1 MKGNTMAAPI
11 PIRIL
16 SFIMLATACF
26 THVYSQKLKYTKEE
40 TNAIQLYGKEMSH
53 QVDIAS
59 EDALAEMQLK
69 YLYNRNDLEHLRRLF
84 EEREQRKA
92 AHNYLE
98 RNPMER
104 VVEKQ
109 RIDSLYQ
116 DSINALLI
124 PYNSNISGEII
135 SLSLRMSD
143 ALRLSKKNHVRLMDK
158 ALDFARRLRKNPY
171 TNFKKE
177 EMDVLKK
184 NLSAKQLETVIDEK
198 NGMQAQV
205 KAQRAWNA
213 LEEAGVAYELD
224 SVPNVSR
231 ARLYYLIEMRYWDM
245 YVEQNEVRDRNL
257 QDLYRSKPKIIKMYE
272 ALDEKKRI
280 KEKKEKSV
288 GVEFSW

>member
-1 MKGNTMAAPI
+1 
-11 PIRIL
+11 
-16 SFIMLATACF
+16 MLATACF

-84 EEREQRKA
+84 EEREQRKT

-98 RNPMER
+98 QNPMVR

-143 ALRLSKKNHVRLMDK
+143 ALRLSKKNHARLMDK
-158 ALDFARRLRKNPY
+158 ALDFARRLRRNPY
-171 TNFKKE
+171 VNFKKE

-184 NLSAKQLETVIDEK
+184 NLTSKQLETVIDEK
-198 NGMQAQV
+198 NGMQAET
-205 KAQRAWNA
+205 KARRAWKA
-213 LEEAGVAYELD
+213 LEDAEVAYELD
-224 SVPNVSR
+224 SLPNVSR

-245 YVEQNEVRDRNL
+245 YVEENEVRDRNL

-272 ALDEKKRI
+272 AIDEKKRI

>member
-1 MKGNTMAAPI
+1 
-11 PIRIL
+11 
-16 SFIMLATACF
+16 MLATACF

-59 EDALAEMQLK
+59 EDALAEMQLR

-143 ALRLSKKNHVRLMDK
+143 ALRLSKKNQARLMDK

-224 SVPNVSR
+224 SLPNVSR

>member
-1 MKGNTMAAPI
+1 
-11 PIRIL
+11 
-16 SFIMLATACF
+16 MLATACF

-143 ALRLSKKNHVRLMDK
+143 ALRLSKKNQARLMDK

-177 EMDVLKK
+177 EMDALKK

>member
-1 MKGNTMAAPI
+1 
-11 PIRIL
+11 
-16 SFIMLATACF
+16 MLATACF

-53 QVDIAS
+53 QVNIAS

-143 ALRLSKKNHVRLMDK
+143 ALRLSKKEHHRLMEK
-158 ALDFARRLRKNPY
+158 ALDFACRLRKNPY

-224 SVPNVSR
+224 SLPNVSR

>member
-1 MKGNTMAAPI
+1 
-11 PIRIL
+11 
-16 SFIMLATACF
+16 MLATACF

-40 TNAIQLYGKEMSH
+40 ANVIQLYGKEMSH
-53 QVDIAS
+53 QVNIAF
-59 EDALAEMQLK
+59 EDALAEMQLR

-98 RNPMER
+98 QNPMVR

-143 ALRLSKKNHVRLMDK
+143 ALRLSKKNQARLMDK

-171 TNFKKE
+171 VNFKKE

-224 SVPNVSR
+224 SLPNVSR

>member
-1 MKGNTMAAPI
+1 MRKL
-11 PIRIL
+11 L
-16 SFIMLATACF
+16 SMLLLAIVCVS
-26 THVYSQKLKYTKEE
+26 HVYAQKLTCTKEE
-40 TNAIQLYGKEMSH
+40 ANVIQLYGKEMSH
-53 QVDIAS
+53 QVNIAS

-143 ALRLSKKNHVRLMDK
+143 ALRLSKKEHRRLMEK

-224 SVPNVSR
+224 SLPNVSR

-272 ALDEKKRI
+272 ALDEKNRI

>member
-1 MKGNTMAAPI
+1 
-11 PIRIL
+11 
-16 SFIMLATACF
+16 MLATACF

-177 EMDVLKK
+177 EMDALKK

-224 SVPNVSR
+224 SLPNVSR

>member
-1 MKGNTMAAPI
+1 MRKL
-11 PIRIL
+11 L
-16 SFIMLATACF
+16 SMLLLAIVCVS
-26 THVYSQKLKYTKEE
+26 HVYAQKLTCTKEE
-40 TNAIQLYGKEMSH
+40 ANVIQLYGKEMSH
-53 QVDIAS
+53 QVNIAS

-143 ALRLSKKNHVRLMDK
+143 ALRLSKKEHRRLMEK

-224 SVPNVSR
+224 SLPNVSR

>member
-1 MKGNTMAAPI
+1 
-11 PIRIL
+11 
-16 SFIMLATACF
+16 MLATACF

-53 QVDIAS
+53 QVNIAS

-143 ALRLSKKNHVRLMDK
+143 ALRLSKKNQARLMDK

-171 TNFKKE
+171 VNFKKE

-224 SVPNVSR
+224 SLPNVSR

>member
-1 MKGNTMAAPI
+1 MRKL
-11 PIRIL
+11 L
-16 SFIMLATACF
+16 SMLLLAIVCVS
-26 THVYSQKLKYTKEE
+26 HVYAQKLTCTKEE
-40 TNAIQLYGKEMSH
+40 ANVIQLYGKEMSH
-53 QVDIAS
+53 QVNIAS

-143 ALRLSKKNHVRLMDK
+143 ALRLSKKEHRRLMEK

-224 SVPNVSR
+224 SSPNVSR

>member
-1 MKGNTMAAPI
+1 
-11 PIRIL
+11 
-16 SFIMLATACF
+16 MLLLAIVCVS
-26 THVYSQKLKYTKEE
+26 HVYAQKLTCTKEE
-40 TNAIQLYGKEMSH
+40 ANVIQLYGKEMSH
-53 QVDIAS
+53 QVNIAS

-143 ALRLSKKNHVRLMDK
+143 ALRLSKKEHRRLMEK
-158 ALDFARRLRKNPY
+158 GSGLCPQI
-171 TNFKKE
+171 E
-177 EMDVLKK
+177 EESVHEF
-184 NLSAKQLETVIDEK
+184 QEGG
-198 NGMQAQV
+198 NGC
-205 KAQRAWNA
+205 
-213 LEEAGVAYELD
+213 LEEE
-224 SVPNVSR
+224 SER
-231 ARLYYLIEMRYWDM
+231 
-245 YVEQNEVRDRNL
+245 QT
-257 QDLYRSKPKIIKMYE
+257 
-272 ALDEKKRI
+272 
-280 KEKKEKSV
+280 V
-288 GVEFSW
+288 GNGH

>member
-1 MKGNTMAAPI
+1 
-11 PIRIL
+11 
-16 SFIMLATACF
+16 MLATACF

-143 ALRLSKKNHVRLMDK
+143 ALRLSKKNQARLMDK

-171 TNFKKE
+171 VNFKKE

>member
-1 MKGNTMAAPI
+1 MRKL
-11 PIRIL
+11 L
-16 SFIMLATACF
+16 SMLLLAIVCVS
-26 THVYSQKLKYTKEE
+26 HVYAQKLTCTKEE

-53 QVDIAS
+53 QVNIAS

-143 ALRLSKKNHVRLMDK
+143 ALRLSKKEHHRLMEK

-224 SVPNVSR
+224 SLPNVSR

>member
-1 MKGNTMAAPI
+1 MRKL
-11 PIRIL
+11 L
-16 SFIMLATACF
+16 SMLLLAIVCVS
-26 THVYSQKLKYTKEE
+26 HVYAQKLTCTKEE
-40 TNAIQLYGKEMSH
+40 ANVIQLYGKEMSH
-53 QVDIAS
+53 QVNIAS

-143 ALRLSKKNHVRLMDK
+143 ALRLSKKEHRRLMEK

-224 SVPNVSR
+224 CLPNVSR

>member
-1 MKGNTMAAPI
+1 
-11 PIRIL
+11 
-16 SFIMLATACF
+16 MLATACF

-59 EDALAEMQLK
+59 EDALAEMQLR

-98 RNPMER
+98 QNPMVR

-171 TNFKKE
+171 VNFKKE
-177 EMDVLKK
+177 EMDALKK

-224 SVPNVSR
+224 SLPNVSR

>member
-1 MKGNTMAAPI
+1 
-11 PIRIL
+11 
-16 SFIMLATACF
+16 MLATACF

-59 EDALAEMQLK
+59 EDALAEMQLR

-98 RNPMER
+98 QNPMVR

-143 ALRLSKKNHVRLMDK
+143 ALRLSKKNQARLMDK

-171 TNFKKE
+171 VNFKKE
-177 EMDVLKK
+177 EMDALKK

-224 SVPNVSR
+224 SLPNVSR

>member
-1 MKGNTMAAPI
+1 MRKL
-11 PIRIL
+11 L
-16 SFIMLATACF
+16 SMLLLAIVCVS
-26 THVYSQKLKYTKEE
+26 HVYAQKLTCTKEE
-40 TNAIQLYGKEMSH
+40 ANVIQLYGKEMSH
-53 QVDIAS
+53 QVNIAS

-104 VVEKQ
+104 MVEKQ

-143 ALRLSKKNHVRLMDK
+143 ALRLSKKEHRRLMEK

-224 SVPNVSR
+224 SLPNVSR

>member
-1 MKGNTMAAPI
+1 
-11 PIRIL
+11 
-16 SFIMLATACF
+16 MLATACF

-40 TNAIQLYGKEMSH
+40 ANVIQLYGKEMSH
-53 QVDIAS
+53 QVNIAF
-59 EDALAEMQLK
+59 EDALAEMQLR

-98 RNPMER
+98 QNPMVR

-171 TNFKKE
+171 VNFKKE

-224 SVPNVSR
+224 SLPNVSR

>member
-1 MKGNTMAAPI
+1 MRKL
-11 PIRIL
+11 L
-16 SFIMLATACF
+16 SMLLLAIVCVS
-26 THVYSQKLKYTKEE
+26 HVYAQKLTCTKEE
-40 TNAIQLYGKEMSH
+40 ANVIQLYGREMSH
-53 QVDIAS
+53 QVNIAS

-143 ALRLSKKNHVRLMDK
+143 ALRLSKKEHHRLMEK

-224 SVPNVSR
+224 SLPNVSR

>member
-1 MKGNTMAAPI
+1 
-11 PIRIL
+11 
-16 SFIMLATACF
+16 MLATACF

-59 EDALAEMQLK
+59 EDALAEMQLR

-143 ALRLSKKNHVRLMDK
+143 ALRLSKKNQARLMDK

-171 TNFKKE
+171 VNFKKE

-224 SVPNVSR
+224 SLPNVSR

-257 QDLYRSKPKIIKMYE
+257 QDLYRSKPKVIKMYE

>member
-1 MKGNTMAAPI
+1 
-11 PIRIL
+11 
-16 SFIMLATACF
+16 MLATACF

-143 ALRLSKKNHVRLMDK
+143 ALRLSKKNQARLMDK

-171 TNFKKE
+171 VNFKKE

-224 SVPNVSR
+224 SLPNVSR

>member
-1 MKGNTMAAPI
+1 
-11 PIRIL
+11 
-16 SFIMLATACF
+16 MLLLAIVCVS
-26 THVYSQKLKYTKEE
+26 HVYAQKLTCTKEE
-40 TNAIQLYGKEMSH
+40 ANVIQLYGKEMSH
-53 QVDIAS
+53 QVNIAS

-143 ALRLSKKNHVRLMDK
+143 ALRLSKKEHRRLMEK

-224 SVPNVSR
+224 SLPNVSR

-288 GVEFSW
+288 GVAFSW

>member
-1 MKGNTMAAPI
+1 
-11 PIRIL
+11 
-16 SFIMLATACF
+16 
-26 THVYSQKLKYTKEE
+26 
-40 TNAIQLYGKEMSH
+40 
-53 QVDIAS
+53 
-59 EDALAEMQLK
+59 
-69 YLYNRNDLEHLRRLF
+69 
-84 EEREQRKA
+84 
-92 AHNYLE
+92 
-98 RNPMER
+98 MER

-177 EMDVLKK
+177 EMDALKK

>member
-1 MKGNTMAAPI
+1 
-11 PIRIL
+11 
-16 SFIMLATACF
+16 MLATACF

-59 EDALAEMQLK
+59 EDALAEMQLR

-143 ALRLSKKNHVRLMDK
+143 ALRLSKKNQARLMDK

-171 TNFKKE
+171 VNFKKE
-177 EMDVLKK
+177 EMDALKK

-224 SVPNVSR
+224 SLPNVSR

>member
-1 MKGNTMAAPI
+1 
-11 PIRIL
+11 
-16 SFIMLATACF
+16 MLATACF

-59 EDALAEMQLK
+59 EDALAEMQLR

-177 EMDVLKK
+177 EMDALKK

-224 SVPNVSR
+224 SLPNVSR

>member
-1 MKGNTMAAPI
+1 
-11 PIRIL
+11 
-16 SFIMLATACF
+16 MLATACF

-59 EDALAEMQLK
+59 EDALAEMQLR

-143 ALRLSKKNHVRLMDK
+143 ALRLSKKNQARLMDK

-171 TNFKKE
+171 VNFKKE

-224 SVPNVSR
+224 SLPNVSR

>member
-1 MKGNTMAAPI
+1 MRKL
-11 PIRIL
+11 L
-16 SFIMLATACF
+16 SMLLLAIVCVS
-26 THVYSQKLKYTKEE
+26 HVYAQKLTCTKEE
-40 TNAIQLYGKEMSH
+40 ANVIQLYGKEMSH
-53 QVDIAS
+53 QVNIAS

-143 ALRLSKKNHVRLMDK
+143 ALRLSKKEHHRLMEK

-224 SVPNVSR
+224 SLPNVSR

>member
-1 MKGNTMAAPI
+1 
-11 PIRIL
+11 
-16 SFIMLATACF
+16 MLATACF

-84 EEREQRKA
+84 EEREQRKT

-98 RNPMER
+98 QNPMVR

-143 ALRLSKKNHVRLMDK
+143 ALRLSKKNQARLMDK

-171 TNFKKE
+171 VNFKKE

-224 SVPNVSR
+224 SLPNVSR

-272 ALDEKKRI
+272 ALDEKERI

>member
-1 MKGNTMAAPI
+1 MRKL
-11 PIRIL
+11 L
-16 SFIMLATACF
+16 SMLLLAIVCVS
-26 THVYSQKLKYTKEE
+26 HVYAQKLTCTKEE

-143 ALRLSKKNHVRLMDK
+143 ALRLSKKEHRRLMEK

-224 SVPNVSR
+224 SLPNVSR

-280 KEKKEKSV
+280 KENKEKSV

>member
-1 MKGNTMAAPI
+1 
-11 PIRIL
+11 
-16 SFIMLATACF
+16 MLATACF

-40 TNAIQLYGKEMSH
+40 ANVIQLYGKEMSH
-53 QVDIAS
+53 QVNIAF
-59 EDALAEMQLK
+59 EDALAEMQLR

-143 ALRLSKKNHVRLMDK
+143 ALRLSKKNQARLMDK

-224 SVPNVSR
+224 SLPNVSR

>member
-1 MKGNTMAAPI
+1 MRKL
-11 PIRIL
+11 L
-16 SFIMLATACF
+16 SMLLLAIVCVS
-26 THVYSQKLKYTKEE
+26 HVYAQKLTCTKEE
-40 TNAIQLYGKEMSH
+40 ANVIQLYGKEMSH

-143 ALRLSKKNHVRLMDK
+143 ALRLSKKEHHRLMEK

-224 SVPNVSR
+224 SLPNVSR

>member
-1 MKGNTMAAPI
+1 MRKL
-11 PIRIL
+11 L
-16 SFIMLATACF
+16 SMLLLAIVCVS
-26 THVYSQKLKYTKEE
+26 HVYAQKLTCTKEE
-40 TNAIQLYGKEMSH
+40 ANVIQLYGKEMSH
-53 QVDIAS
+53 QVNIAS

-143 ALRLSKKNHVRLMDK
+143 ALRLSKKEHRRLMEK

-224 SVPNVSR
+224 SLPNVSR
-231 ARLYYLIEMRYWDM
+231 ARLYYLIELRYWDM

-288 GVEFSW
+288 GVESSW

>member
-1 MKGNTMAAPI
+1 
-11 PIRIL
+11 
-16 SFIMLATACF
+16 MLATACF

>member
-1 MKGNTMAAPI
+1 
-11 PIRIL
+11 
-16 SFIMLATACF
+16 MLATACF

-224 SVPNVSR
+224 SLPNVSR

>member
-1 MKGNTMAAPI
+1 
-11 PIRIL
+11 
-16 SFIMLATACF
+16 MLATACF

-40 TNAIQLYGKEMSH
+40 TNAIQLYGREMSH

-177 EMDVLKK
+177 EMDALKK

-224 SVPNVSR
+224 SLPNVSR